1 MVRDRGD
8 LSLDNLAAVKA
19 DPDAGAYAVIHIV
32 SILAPCVW
40 NSCSLDALRSLS
52 ACFPRTTLRFKS
64 RFHPAPPISAH
75 AVQSLTLVLG
85 ESPATVL
92 AYLVRIKLHP
102 YLYLAPRDRQKY
114 VQRLMPYNRKL

>member
-1 MVRDRGD
+1 MRK
-8 LSLDNLAAVKA
+8 KA
-19 DPDAGAYAVIHIV
+19 GTKPATKKPAKVQKIIA
-32 SILAPCVW
+32 SPW

-75 AVQSLTLVLG
+75 AVQSLWFVLV

-92 AYLVRIKLHP
+92 AYLVRIKLH
-102 YLYLAPRDRQKY
+102 QGSF
-114 VQRLMPYNRKL
+114 